1 MNSSVPMIPFLRSV
15 AMEIVSHYG
24 ADLHEFC
31 FVLPGKRAALFLNRY
46 LSEIIQLRAGRPA
59 MRRER
64 PMMMTLAEFTEK
76 LAGKRTGS
84 SLELVFT
91 LFKAWKKV
99 ASHETDFEKF
109 RSWADTILS
118 DFNEI
123 DLHGVKANE
132 IFRNIAIHN
141 EIATDY
147 LNNEQRDV
155 IARYF
160 GVNRY
165 GGDTSKMWTHFSSGS
180 DTQQRY
186 LELWSLLSPLYDAF
200 LEALESEEF
209 TYQGNLCLK
218 ACATLERENIDCL
231 PARHIVIV
239 GLDMLSASQLRLL
252 SLLRDLPRHTP
263 ESPVSLFFWDVPGT
277 PLKSEAPT
285 DAGRFQHLNMER
297 FPCSIPGMESYTDSL
312 TFPPLLDVVACPGA
326 TAQAKVAGMLLDK
339 IMRDKGKEY
348 ADPARVAVVLPDENL
363 LFPIY
368 YALPS
373 DIASSVNI
381 TMGYPMHMTSPA
393 SFVILLRRLQ
403 QVTRR
408 DPSTGGTL
416 FHHKEVRA
424 LLSHPFMQMLLGV
437 RRVEAMQGLI
447 LSRHMYYISPATL
460 IDAIEPD
467 ARDHVEATL
476 STIMRALTPDDDF
489 HTACSWIRDC
499 LTLALRQSIKNISE
513 KRLSAPLEITH
524 LLAYLDTLNDF
535 EDLANRHAPRDMRW
549 RTSLSLLD
557 RMLRTHT
564 VHLQGQPLTG
574 VQIMGMLETRALDFD
589 YLIIPS
595 MNERVFP
602 PRMRAHTFIPDS
614 IRRAWMLP
622 TSTVK
627 EQAYAYHFYRLIA
640 RAKEVHMLYDASQ
653 GGLKSGDP
661 SRYLQQ
667 LKYLFGDA
675 PKLRWRSARFGIASS
690 PAPSFSVPK
699 HEEDI
704 LPFLTP
710 GSGRNL
716 SASNLKDYLDCPFR
730 FYVSHILRKKPV
742 KEPEEYMDAA
752 TQGTILHDS
761 MQHIYDSLIPAGM
774 PQDADPPR
782 RRITKEIIEKWLRH
796 PSFISDIVENN
807 VRRKYPAATHA
818 PSLEGDAAIMAEV
831 ITTYVRWCLTA
842 DLELTPFIYID
853 NEHKIDMTMPLKSGR
868 TVNMTFIIDRLDQIL
883 TPQGTRLRIVDY
895 KTGSDSLSFSSISE
909 LFHAP
914 AGKNTKGIFQLML
927 YSLLLGIRNKDK
939 APMALALYPTRRMEA
954 TDFKTSVE
962 FSGTPVY
969 SHLPYIEE
977 FENRL
982 MEIIEELL
990 DINTPF
996 DQTSDSSKCTYCDF
1010 RELCNRH
1017 QGYNS

>member
-1 MNSSVPMIPFLRSV
+1 MNSSAPMIPFLRSV
-15 AMEIVSHYG
+15 AMEIVSLYG
-24 ADLHEFC
+24 SDLHDFC
-31 FVLPGKRAALFLNRY
+31 FVLPGKRATLFLNKY
-46 LSEIIQLRAGRPA
+46 LSEIIRIRAGRQA

-84 SLELVFT
+84 ALELIFT
-91 LFKAWKKV
+91 LFKAWKTVSAKN
-99 ASHETDFEKF
+99 TDFEKF

-123 DLHGVKANE
+123 DLHGVKADE

-141 EIATDY
+141 EISTDY
-147 LNNEQRDV
+147 LNNEQRNV
-155 IARYF
+155 IAKYF
-160 GVNRY
+160 GVHRLDT
-165 GGDTSKMWTHFSSGS
+165 DTSKMWMHFQSGS

-186 LELWSLLSPLYDAF
+186 LELWELLSPLYHAF
-200 LEALESEEF
+200 IEALDSEEF

-218 ACATLERENIDCL
+218 ACDSLERNGIDSL

-252 SLLRDLPRHTP
+252 SILRDLPPH
-263 ESPVSLFFWDVPGT
+263 SSGAPVAMFFWDVPGT

-326 TAQAKVAGMLLDK
+326 TAQAKVSGMLLDN
-339 IMRDKGKEY
+339 IIHTEGKDY

-408 DPSTGGTL
+408 DPATGGTL

-437 RRVEAMQGLI
+437 PQAEDLQGVI
-447 LSRHMYYISPATL
+447 LSRHLFYISPATL
-460 IDAIEPD
+460 IEAIDPD
-467 ARDHVEATL
+467 ARAKAEPII
-476 STIMRALTPDDDF
+476 STIMKSLTGDDDF

-499 LTLALRQSIKNISE
+499 LMLTLRQAIKNISE
-513 KRLSAPLEITH
+513 KRLSPPLEITH
-524 LLAYLDTLNDF
+524 LLAYLDTLNSF
-535 EDLANRHAPRDMRW
+535 ETLAERHAPKDMKW
-549 RTSLSLLD
+549 RTSLFLLD

-574 VQIMGMLETRALDFD
+574 VQIMGMLETRSLDFD

-602 PRMRAHTFIPDS
+602 PRMRVHTFIPDT

-622 TSTVK
+622 TSTIK

-661 SRYLQQ
+661 SRYLLQ
-667 LKYLFGDA
+667 LKYLFGEA
-675 PKLRWRSARFGIASS
+675 PRLRWRSARFGIASS
-690 PAPSFSVPK
+690 PYPSFSVPK

-730 FYVSHILRKKPV
+730 FYISHILRKKPV

-761 MQHIYDSLIPAGM
+761 MQHIYDSLIPPGM
-774 PQDADPPR
+774 PKDADPPK
-782 RRITKEIIEKWLRH
+782 RRITKQIITSWLHH
-796 PSFISDIVENN
+796 PSFITDIVEGN
-807 VRRKYPAATHA
+807 VRKKYPAANNT
-818 PSLEGDAAIMAEV
+818 PNLQGDAAIMAEV
-831 ITTYVRWCLTA
+831 ITTYVKWCLTA
-842 DLELTPFIYID
+842 DLAIAPFTYID
-853 NEHKIDMTMPLKSGR
+853 NEHKIDMSMPLQSGR
-868 TVNMTFIIDRLDQIL
+868 SVNMTFIIDRLDQVC
-883 TPQGTRLRIVDY
+883 TPDGIRLRIVDY
-895 KTGSDSLSFSSISE
+895 KTGSDSLAFSSVSE

-914 AGKNTKGIFQLML
+914 QGKNTKGIFQLML
-927 YSLLLGIRNKDK
+927 YSLLLGIRNKEK
-939 APMALALYPTRRMEA
+939 SPMALALYPTRRLEA
-954 TDFKTSVE
+954 TDFKTTVE
-962 FSGTPVY
+962 CSGTPVY
-969 SHLPYIEE
+969 SHLPYLAE
-977 FENRL
+977 FERIL

-990 DINTPF
+990 DTKTPF
-996 DQTSDSSKCTYCDF
+996 EQTSDASKCKYCDY

-1017 QGYNS
+1017 SDY